1 MSSTLQLI
9 DLIDTLS
16 ASGLAPKVTVLP
28 SAVRYNRK
36 SALGVKMKASR
47 RRSGKA
53 QMQDC
58 NKFYHSSGHN

>member
-9 DLIDTLS
+9 ELIDQLEE
-16 ASGLAPKVTVLP
+16 AGLRPKVTVLP
-28 SAVRYNRK
+28 STVGYTRK
-36 SALGVKMKASR
+36 SVLGVKMRASR
-47 RRSGKA
+47 RRAGKA

>member
-9 DLIDTLS
+9 ELIDQLEE
-16 ASGLAPKVTVLP
+16 AGLRPKVTVLP
-28 SAVRYNRK
+28 STVGYTRK
-36 SALGVKMKASR
+36 SALGVKMRASR
-47 RRSGKA
+47 RRAGKA

>member
-1 MSSTLQLI
+1 MTSAQQLLTLI
-9 DLIDTLS
+9 GDLQS
-16 ASGLAPKVTVLP
+16 EGVVPSVTVLP

-53 QMQDC
+53 QMQSC
-58 NKFYHSSGHN
+58 NQMFHSSGHS

>member
-1 MSSTLQLI
+1 MTSTQQLLSLI
-9 DLIDTLS
+9 DDLQS
-16 ASGLAPKVTVLP
+16 AGVVPCVTVLP

-36 SALGVKMKASR
+36 SALGVKMKASS

-58 NKFYHSSGHN
+58 NKIYHTSGHC

>member
-1 MSSTLQLI
+1 MSSTQQLI
-9 DLIDTLS
+9 TLIDTLKS
-16 ASGLAPKVTVLP
+16 EGIVPKVTVLP
-28 SAVRYNRK
+28 SAICYNRK
-36 SALGVKMKASR
+36 SSLGVKMRASR